1 MTEKQQAMRD
11 ALTAI
16 IKSRQPV
23 PEGSL
28 PPGDINLPIDPEL
41 LQPESQQQP
50 KENQKL
56 KIDDPDNLLKQQQK
70 KQKQPRQPHPQ
81 KPQGKGPQGPQGE
94 GPQGPQGKGPQGPQ
108 GKGPQGPQ
116 GKGPQGPQGAAEDE
130 DKEDDI
136 KEKGNG
142 PDHDISDDF
151 AKAWNEIIARYDNDD
166 ITDDQLQKLL
176 GQIQLGLINTL

>member
-16 IKSRQPV
+16 IKSRQSV

-28 PPGDINLPIDPEL
+28 PPGDINMPIDPEL
-41 LQPESQQQP
+41 LQPENQQ
-50 KENQKL
+50 
-56 KIDDPDNLLKQQQK
+56 
-70 KQKQPRQPHPQ
+70 QPRQPHPQ
-81 KPQGKGPQGPQGE
+81 KPQGEGPQGPQGE
-94 GPQGPQGKGPQGPQ
+94 GPQGPQGE
-108 GKGPQGPQ
+108 
-116 GKGPQGPQGAAEDE
+116 GPQGPQGASEDA

-142 PDHDISDDF
+142 PDHDVSDDF